1 MCSRFK
7 LFLGVLILI
16 GLHFTCGNVAF
27 AELVLI
33 EPDNF
38 AEGANL
44 NQVSPLVD
52 LAIHDGILRAFPTD
66 FGIVPAPNVIP
77 VTALTNVDIFGGHFT
92 STGTKSFGHAGIPFT
107 SLSRAIGMR
116 FNAPVN
122 SISIDIIGRESL
134 QATVGIL
141 EIYDASGT
149 LLDSV
154 SSAPLLRQGV
164 GTLTIGLPVGNI
176 GYARAYSNN
185 SLSNFG
191 AFDNL
196 RINTVPEPN
205 LTLVFPA
212 IGAAACC
219 LRRRQNEKDFRN
231 RR

>member
-1 MCSRFK
+1 M
-7 LFLGVLILI
+7 VLILVV
-16 GLHFTCGNVAF
+16 LHSTCNNVAF
-27 AELVLI
+27 AELVII
-33 EPDNF
+33 EPDSF

-52 LAIHDGILRAFPTD
+52 LAIHDGILRVFPTD
-66 FGIVPAPNVIP
+66 FGIFPAPNVIP

-92 STGTKSFGHAGIPFT
+92 STGTKSFGHAGVPFT
-107 SLSRAIGMR
+107 SLSRAIGMP

-122 SISIDIIGRESL
+122 SISIDIIGRDSL

-141 EIYDASGT
+141 EIYDASGA
-149 LLDSV
+149 LLNSV
-154 SSAPLLRQGV
+154 SSAPLFRRSV
-164 GTLTIGLPVGNI
+164 GTLTIELPVGNI

-205 LTLVFPA
+205 LALVLPA
-212 IGAAACC
+212 IGATA
-219 LRRRQNEKDFRN
+219 LSRRHRRSKENFRMLT
-231 RR
+231 